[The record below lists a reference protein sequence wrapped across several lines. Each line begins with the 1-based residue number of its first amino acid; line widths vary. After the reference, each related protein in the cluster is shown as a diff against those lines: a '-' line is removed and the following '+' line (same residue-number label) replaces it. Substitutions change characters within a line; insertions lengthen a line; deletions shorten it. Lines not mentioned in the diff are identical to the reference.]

1 MLLVLGTPEQI
12 MKWVDGALLVDTG
25 RALEIPR
32 PVRASWDPVVQAGA
46 RGPTE
51 GGGLPE

>member
-1 MLLVLGTPEQI
+1 MR
-12 MKWVDGALLVDTG
+12 WVDGALLVDKW
-25 RALEIPR
+25 RELEIPA

-51 GGGLPE
+51 RW

>member
-1 MLLVLGTPEQI
+1 
-12 MKWVDGALLVDTG
+12 MKRVDGALLVDIWG
-25 RALEIPR
+25 ELEIPG

-51 GGGLPE
+51 GG